1 MAMQGPFVWQGQLE
15 SEGRVLFGSRWF
27 SLFTGSRQLTVTHDG
42 LQIGNGPIV
51 PFDHVTAVST
61 SRGKLTVFYT
71 PLADQRLN
79 PFERKSGQKRLLLG
93 LSRLGGVRPEDL
105 AVWLLKLKG
114 GPMTNIDVELGSM
127 ARVFRIR
134 DQDEPAT

>member
-15 SEGRVLFGSRWF
+15 SQGRVLFGSRWF
-27 SLFTGSRQLTVTHDG
+27 SLFTGSGRLTVTHDG
-42 LQIGNGPIV
+42 LLMGKGPVV

-61 SRGKLTVFYT
+61 SRGKLTVFYA
-71 PLADQRLN
+71 PLPDQRLTA
-79 PFERKSGQKRLLLG
+79 FERKGGQKRLILG
-93 LSRLGGVRPEDL
+93 LPRLGGVRPEDL

-114 GPMTNIDVELGSM
+114 GPMTQIDVELGGL

-134 DQDEPAT
+134 DQDESPT